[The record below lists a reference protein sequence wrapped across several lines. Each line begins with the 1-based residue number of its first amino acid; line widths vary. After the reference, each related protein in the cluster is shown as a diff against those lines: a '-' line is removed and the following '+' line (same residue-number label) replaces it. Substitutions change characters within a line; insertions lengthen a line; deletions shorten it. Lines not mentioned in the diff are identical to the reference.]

1 MATLYM
7 DVHVPR
13 LITEG
18 LRRRGIDVL
27 TAQEDEATEFDDP
40 DLLRRTTELNR
51 VLLTQDQ
58 DFLQIAAEWQENGI
72 AFRAIIHA
80 HPLHAG
86 IGEIILDTELI
97 LTAAEDEELWNRVI
111 HLPLR

>member
-18 LRRRGIDVL
+18 LRWRGIDVL

-40 DLLRRTTELNR
+40 DLLRRTTELDR

-58 DFLQIAAEWQENGI
+58 DFLQIAAELQENGI

-80 HPLHAG
+80 HPLMQESAKSSW
-86 IGEIILDTELI
+86 IQ
-97 LTAAEDEELWNRVI
+97 NSF
-111 HLPLR
+111 